1 MQHSLATAGSSD
13 QTDLVALR
21 EIGPVFGPVPLM
33 SPQRQPGTIPAVEAQ
48 NRSLNRLLQQKPV
61 QRHLGVP
68 IACETWYETSPGCG
82 GRHAG
87 VPARVVAVL
96 PWWDFPLLIGL
107 GLLAGGLAGLLGIG
121 GGLIFAPLLL
131 WLNLPPH
138 QALATSSFA
147 IVPTALA
154 GLVAHLRSDSLS
166 LRPSLVIGVAA
177 FGSALLFGGLAGGVS
192 GWILLSMQTL
202 IYVVLA
208 FVVRDRSASEESAE
222 PGEEQALG
230 WLGCVGCI
238 AGWTAGMLG
247 LGGGLVMVPLM
258 SGPLGLSI
266 HRAVR
271 LSTVAVFCS
280 ATAASLQF
288 LHESRGVPWMG
299 LLLGG
304 VAAMAAQSTASR
316 LDQFDAELLV
326 RLLRG
331 LAVVLAIDSCR
342 RALHLLM
349 A

>member
-1 MQHSLATAGSSD
+1 M
-13 QTDLVALR
+13 
-21 EIGPVFGPVPLM
+21 
-33 SPQRQPGTIPAVEAQ
+33 
-48 NRSLNRLLQQKPV
+48 
-61 QRHLGVP
+61 
-68 IACETWYETSPGCG
+68 
-82 GRHAG
+82 
-87 VPARVVAVL
+87 VAVL

-154 GLVAHLRSDSLS
+154 GLVAHLRSGSLS
-166 LRPSLVIGVAA
+166 LRSSLVIGVAA
-177 FGSALLFGGLAGGVS
+177 FGSALLFGGLAGLVS
-192 GWILLSMQTL
+192 GWILLAMQTL

-222 PGEEQALG
+222 QGEEQALG
-230 WLGCVGCI
+230 WLGGVGCI

-304 VAAMAAQSTASR
+304 VAAIAAQSTASR
-316 LDQFDAELLV
+316 LDQFDATLLV